1 MTDMI
6 PNSEAQM
13 AQTQIRARQRSRAV
27 VMAWLL
33 GGFVVLLFAIAIV
46 KIKIGMPG

>member
-6 PNSEAQM
+6 PPTDTE
-13 AQTQIRARQRSRAV
+13 IRARQRSRAI

-33 GGFVVLLFAIAIV
+33 GGFVVLVFAIAIV
-46 KIKIGMPG
+46 KIKLGMPGG